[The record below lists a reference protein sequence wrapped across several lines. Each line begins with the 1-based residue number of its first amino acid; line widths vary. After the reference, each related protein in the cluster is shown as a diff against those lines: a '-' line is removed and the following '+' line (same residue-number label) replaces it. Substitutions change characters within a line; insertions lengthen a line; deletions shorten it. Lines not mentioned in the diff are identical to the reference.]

1 MNGTNDH
8 LRRELSTAAAAA
20 FVVTNMIGSG
30 IFTVPAFVRVATG
43 NGGASLAVWIV
54 GGGIALTGALCYAE
68 LATLMPEAG
77 GEYHYLT
84 QVYGRLWGFLS
95 GWISFLVG
103 FSAAIAASALGA
115 SAYASAFL
123 PAWNPA
129 APVIAGIGITQG
141 AALASALIATL
152 SIVHSVGVRPSGKL
166 QSVIAGTVIGAILLF
181 SIAGFATGRGDW
193 SGVTEI
199 SFSKGAWWVALVQVY
214 FAYSGWN
221 AAAYLAGE
229 VANPRRT
236 LPRALIGGTLV
247 VVALYLLL
255 NTLFLYA
262 VPAASWE
269 PTIAIGKA
277 AAERLFGPFGAK
289 AISGIITFTI
299 IGSASAMVAAGPRV
313 YYAMARDGMAHPV
326 FARLHPR
333 GGAPR
338 VAILLQA
345 LVAMTL
351 ALTGAFEALLIYAG
365 ASLSL
370 FTGLA
375 VSSLYILPRNP
386 PGGAESASTRF
397 RTPGYPVT
405 PAIFLSLIL
414 ISFVQ
419 SLRERPIPTGAA
431 LATILIGIG
440 IYFLSRR
447 RGWLRDTQ

>member
-1 MNGTNDH
+1 MH
-8 LRRELSTAAAAA
+8 LRRELGTVAAAA

-30 IFTVPAFVRVATG
+30 IFTVPAFVRAATG
-43 NGGASLAVWIV
+43 NGLASLAVWIV
-54 GGGIALTGALCYAE
+54 GGGIALTGALSYAE
-68 LATLMPEAG
+68 LATRMPEAG

-84 QVYGRLWGFLS
+84 RVYGRMWGFLS

-123 PAWNPA
+123 PAWNPN
-129 APVIAGIGITQG
+129 APLIGGLGISQG
-141 AALASALIATL
+141 AVVASLLIAML
-152 SIVHSVGVRPSGKL
+152 SVIHSIGVRPSGKL

-181 SIAGFATGRGDW
+181 SIAGFATGRGEW
-193 SGVTEI
+193 GGVTHG
-199 SFSKGAWWVALVQVY
+199 SFSTGTWWVALIQVY

-229 VANPRRT
+229 VADPRRT

-247 VVALYLLL
+247 VVLLYLLL
-255 NTLFLYA
+255 NILFLYA
-262 VPAASWE
+262 LPADSWN
-269 PTIAIGKA
+269 PTIAIGKE

-289 AISGIITFTI
+289 AVSGIITFTI
-299 IGSASAMVAAGPRV
+299 VGSVSSMIAAGPRV
-313 YYAMARDGMAHPV
+313 YYAMARDGLAHPV

-345 LVAMTL
+345 AVAMML

-365 ASLSL
+365 SALSL

-375 VSSLYILPRNP
+375 VLSLYLLPRKHIDGTGDP
-386 PGGAESASTRF
+386 ATRF
-397 RTPGYPVT
+397 HTPGYPVT
-405 PAIFLSLIL
+405 PAIFLLLVL

-431 LATILIGIG
+431 LATIVAGIG

-447 RGWLRDTQ
+447 MGWLREANSSNAA